1 MMKRRDTAKM
11 ADLLRSIF
19 EKDELRG
26 FMMLHYKEIHDSIR
40 WDAAPKLL
48 AAEVAAA
55 LERHGH
61 IDDEALRAALKAE
74 RPARAREIA
83 QLRGARRVLPALMFG
98 AVALGVVVVAERGV
112 QGWFPG
118 RSEPAPTSR
127 ASASAGAA
135 QVQAAPVPSC
145 PDDMVE
151 VVPDRRIYRNEA
163 PFCLDVHEVSRGRY
177 GLTCP
182 PNKRGGV
189 HEQVDKSHAQHCD
202 PGAPDPRWGDY
213 PVVMITAVEA
223 QQFCEQQGRRLP
235 TTRERTIAAVME
247 MDHRR
252 AGEFVTR
259 MNLCGAEC
267 PKGPRVPSFV
277 FRHRDEYSHLA
288 PVGSFRGVFPSRLG
302 LADLFGNAQEFAV
315 KGDVAIACGGS
326 WQSYN
331 KSFLSF
337 ELCDAERSTPLGG
350 QRLSDVGFRCA
361 RDLAPETAP

>member
-1 MMKRRDTAKM
+1 MMKRRDTARM

-19 EKDELRG
+19 ERDELRG

-61 IDDEALRAALKAE
+61 IDDEGLRSALKAE

-98 AVALGVVVVAERGV
+98 AVALGGVVVAERGV
-112 QGWFPG
+112 QGWWPRG
-118 RSEPAPTSR
+118 SGPALASR
-127 ASASAGAA
+127 ASAEAGAA
-135 QVQAAPVPSC
+135 EVQAAGVPSC
-145 PDDMVE
+145 PDDMVL
-151 VVPDRRIYRNEA
+151 VVPDPRIYSKEA
-163 PFCLDVHEVSRGRY
+163 SFCLDVHEVSRGRY

-182 PNKRGGV
+182 PVGRGGV
-189 HEQVDKSHAQHCD
+189 HEQVDATLAQHCD
-202 PGAPDPRWGDY
+202 AGAPDPRWRDY
-213 PVVMITAVEA
+213 PVVMITAAEA

-252 AGEFVTR
+252 VGEFVTR

-267 PKGPRVPSFV
+267 RKNANVPSFV

-302 LADLFGNAQEFAV
+302 LADLFGNAREFAV

-331 KSFLSF
+331 KSLLSF
-337 ELCDAERSTPLGG
+337 ELCDAERSAPLGG
-350 QRLSDVGFRCA
+350 RRFSDVGFRCA